1 MISRIRGKLAE
12 INEDSALVENG
23 GVFYEVKVPSALA
36 ERLKKSGKVGQSIT
50 FETINF
56 IEAGERKTYLYPRLV
71 GFTDPIAREFFL
83 LFTQVQGMGVKKALR
98 SLTIPIKDIA
108 AAIENRD
115 STELCRLPGVGGR
128 LADKIIAQLHG
139 KTAKFALSREDEPL
153 AKSGKSKVSSNFED
167 EAMEV
172 LLQLQYNQS
181 EARRMIDSALRVK
194 ADIDNS
200 EELISFIFKNEMKSE
215 PLKKGA

>member
-1 MISRIRGKLAE
+1 MISRIHGKLAE

-36 ERLKKSGKVGQSIT
+36 ERLKESGKVGQPIT

-98 SLTIPIKDIA
+98 SLIIPIKDIA

-115 STELCRLPGVGGR
+115 STKLCSLPGVGGR

-139 KTAKFALSREDEPL
+139 KTAKFALSREDEAL
-153 AKSGKSKVSSNFED
+153 AKSGNKVSTSFEE
-167 EAMEV
+167 EALEV

-181 EARRMIDSALRVK
+181 EARRMIDSALSVK
-194 ADIDNS
+194 ADISSS
-200 EELISFIFKNEMKSE
+200 EELISFIFKNEMKTE
-215 PLKKGA
+215 PLRKGA

>member
-12 INEDSALVENG
+12 INEDSALVENS

-36 ERLKKSGKVGQSIT
+36 ERLKESGKVGQPIT

-98 SLTIPIKDIA
+98 SLIIPIKDIA

-115 STELCRLPGVGGR
+115 STKLCSLPGVGGR

-139 KTAKFALSREDEPL
+139 KTAKFALSREDEAL
-153 AKSGKSKVSSNFED
+153 AKSGNKVSASFEE
-167 EAMEV
+167 EALEV

-181 EARRMIDSALRVK
+181 EARRMIDSALSVK
-194 ADIDNS
+194 ADISSS

-215 PLKKGA
+215 PLRKGA

>member
-36 ERLKKSGKVGQSIT
+36 ERLKESGKVGQPIT

-98 SLTIPIKDIA
+98 SLIIPIKDIA
-108 AAIENRD
+108 AAIETRD
-115 STELCRLPGVGGR
+115 STKLCSLPGVGGR
-128 LADKIIAQLHG
+128 LAEKIIAQLHG
-139 KTAKFALSREDEPL
+139 KTAKFALSREDEAL
-153 AKSGKSKVSSNFED
+153 AKSGNKVSTSFEE
-167 EAMEV
+167 EALEV

-181 EARRMIDSALRVK
+181 EARRMIDSALSLN
-194 ADIDNS
+194 ADIGSS

-215 PLKKGA
+215 PLRKGA

>member
-12 INEDSALVENG
+12 ISEDSALVENS

-36 ERLKKSGKVGQSIT
+36 QRLKESGKVGQPIT

-56 IEAGERKTYLYPRLV
+56 IEAGERKSNFYPRLV
-71 GFTDPIAREFFL
+71 GFTDPVAREFFS
-83 LFTQVQGMGVKKALR
+83 LFTQVQGMGVRRALK
-98 SLTIPIKDIA
+98 SLILPIKEIA

-128 LADKIIAQLHG
+128 LADKIIAELHG
-139 KTAKFALSREDEPL
+139 KAAKFALSREDEPL
-153 AKSGKSKVSSNFED
+153 AKSGKDKVSSSFKE
-167 EAMEV
+167 EALEV

-181 EARRMIDSALRVK
+181 EAQKMIDSALSLK
-194 ADIDNS
+194 ADIGSS

-215 PLKKGA
+215 PLKKRA

>member
-36 ERLKKSGKVGQSIT
+36 ERLKESGKVGQPIT

-98 SLTIPIKDIA
+98 SLIIPIKDIA

-115 STELCRLPGVGGR
+115 STKLCSLPGVGGR

-139 KTAKFALSREDEPL
+139 KTAKFALSREDEAL
-153 AKSGKSKVSSNFED
+153 AKSGNKVSTSFEE
-167 EAMEV
+167 EALEV

-181 EARRMIDSALRVK
+181 EARRMIDSALSVK
-194 ADIDNS
+194 ADISSS

-215 PLKKGA
+215 PLRKGA

>member
-36 ERLKKSGKVGQSIT
+36 ERLKESGKVGQPIT

-98 SLTIPIKDIA
+98 SLIIPIKDIA

-115 STELCRLPGVGGR
+115 STKLCSLPGVGGR
-128 LADKIIAQLHG
+128 LAEKIIAQLHG
-139 KTAKFALSREDEPL
+139 KTAKFALSREDEAL
-153 AKSGKSKVSSNFED
+153 AKSGNKVSTSFEE
-167 EAMEV
+167 EALEV

-181 EARRMIDSALRVK
+181 EARRMIDSALSVK
-194 ADIDNS
+194 DDISSS
-200 EELISFIFKNEMKSE
+200 EELISFIFKNEMKTE
-215 PLKKGA
+215 PLRKGA

>member
-36 ERLKKSGKVGQSIT
+36 ERLKESGKVGQPIT

-98 SLTIPIKDIA
+98 SLIIPIKDIA

-115 STELCRLPGVGGR
+115 STKLCSLPGVGGR

-139 KTAKFALSREDEPL
+139 KTAKFALSREDEAL
-153 AKSGKSKVSSNFED
+153 AKSGNKVSASFEE
-167 EAMEV
+167 EALEV

-181 EARRMIDSALRVK
+181 EARRMIDSALSVK
-194 ADIDNS
+194 ADISSS

-215 PLKKGA
+215 PLRKGA

>member
-1 MISRIRGKLAE
+1 MISRIQGKLAE

-36 ERLKKSGKVGQSIT
+36 ERLKESGKVGQPIT

-98 SLTIPIKDIA
+98 SLILPIKDIA

-115 STELCRLPGVGGR
+115 STKLRRLPGVGGR

-139 KTAKFALSREDEPL
+139 KTAKFALSRVDEAL
-153 AKSGKSKVSSNFED
+153 AKSGKDKVSSSFEK

-181 EARRMIDSALRVK
+181 EAQRMIDSALSVK
-194 ADIDNS
+194 ADICSS

-215 PLKKGA
+215 PLRKGA

>member
-36 ERLKKSGKVGQSIT
+36 ERLKKSGKVGQPIT

-98 SLTIPIKDIA
+98 SLIIPIKDIA

-115 STELCRLPGVGGR
+115 STKLCSLPGVGGR

-139 KTAKFALSREDEPL
+139 KTAKFALSREDEAL
-153 AKSGKSKVSSNFED
+153 AKSGNKVSASFEE
-167 EAMEV
+167 EALEV

-181 EARRMIDSALRVK
+181 EARRMIDSALSVK
-194 ADIDNS
+194 ADISSS

-215 PLKKGA
+215 PLRKGA